1 MRNIQRER
9 PCVCGRDMRFDTMGH
24 CCIFKKI
31 TPNPPMLSGV
41 MIHTICQFILY
52 FYDIYIQVCTQKLRC
67 EENNGV

>member
-1 MRNIQRER
+1 M
-9 PCVCGRDMRFDTMGH
+9 CVDAICVSIPWPMMGH

-41 MIHTICQFILY
+41 MRHTICQFILY
-52 FYDIYIQVCTQKLRC
+52 FYDIYVQVCTQKLRC